1 MDLRISTLGF
11 IVGLLV
17 GLTGMGGGALMTPA
31 LILLGLARPA
41 IAVGTDLVWGTL
53 TKAVGAFVH
62 CRQKTVDFA
71 IVKRLA
77 IGSIPGALA
86 GLALLAVLHKHG
98 DQAMDRAI
106 VHLLA
111 IALMC
116 VALSL
121 FIRTFRGRVSPL
133 ETSSASLVH
142 NGPAWLTSVLG
153 GVVGFLVS
161 LTSVGSGSLIVAC
174 LVVLYPRA
182 TMRRI
187 VGSDILHALLLVG
200 VSALGHLGLGSI
212 DFPLLGALLIGSI
225 PGVWLGSRMNA
236 VVPERVLQPILA
248 TTLFF
253 LGYKLL

>member
-1 MDLRISTLGF
+1 MNFKISILGF
-11 IVGLLV
+11 VVGLLV

-31 LILLGLARPA
+31 LILLGLARPV

-62 CRQKTVDFA
+62 DRQGTVDYT

-86 GLALLAVLHKHG
+86 GLGLLALLQRRNIESL
-98 DQAMDRAI
+98 DRVI
-106 VHLLA
+106 VHMLA
-111 IALMC
+111 VALMC

-121 FIRTFRGRVSPL
+121 FVRSVRGRGRQS
-133 ETSSASLVH
+133 ESSGEH
-142 NGPAWLTSVLG
+142 PTQNTPAWLTSVLG

-161 LTSVGSGSLIVAC
+161 LTSVGSGSVIVAC
-174 LVVLYPRA
+174 LVVLYPGLS
-182 TMRRI
+182 MKRI
-187 VGSDILHALLLVG
+187 VGSDILHALILVG
-200 VSALGHLGLGSI
+200 ISALGHLGLGSI
-212 DFPLLGALLIGSI
+212 DVPLLGALLVGSI
-225 PGVWLGSRMNA
+225 PGVWIGSKTSS
-236 VVPERVLQPILA
+236 VVPEGVLQPLLA

>member
-1 MDLRISTLGF
+1 MDFRISILGF
-11 IVGLLV
+11 VVGLLV

-62 CRQKTVDFA
+62 CRQKTVDFT

-77 IGSIPGALA
+77 TGSIPGAFA
-86 GLALLAVLHKHG
+86 GLALLAYLHKHG
-98 DQAMDRAI
+98 VETMDRVI
-106 VHLLA
+106 VRLLA

-121 FIRTFRGRVSPL
+121 FFRAMRGHSSRV
-133 ETSSASLVH
+133 EASSGVH
-142 NGPAWLTSVLG
+142 RAPAWLTSVLG
-153 GVVGFLVS
+153 AVVGFLVS

-174 LVVLYPRA
+174 LVVLYP
-182 TMRRI
+182 TSSMRRI

-200 VSALGHLGLGSI
+200 ISALGHLGIGSI
-212 DFPLLGALLIGSI
+212 NARLLAALLVGSI
-225 PGVWLGSRMNA
+225 PGVWIGSKMTA
-236 VVPERVLQPILA
+236 VVPDRILQPLLA